1 MCTTLSYFGDHVP
14 SARQIYK
21 IVDSIYD
28 TMSFISLDS
37 DDLTHGEFV
46 RLVKSNRI
54 VQDFFCTS
62 RYSKA
67 HGNSGKSVT
76 FAPGDPE
83 VRNISPQPQESD
95 SIVDDENSMAE
106 SEYSTE
112 SGSQETTTIIL
123 TPLVRVPV
131 SLGL

>member
-1 MCTTLSYFGDHVP
+1 
-14 SARQIYK
+14 
-21 IVDSIYD
+21 
-28 TMSFISLDS
+28 MSFISLDS

-46 RLVKSNRI
+46 RLLKSNRI

-67 HGNSGKSVT
+67 YGGSGKCVT

-106 SEYSTE
+106 SEFSSSE
-112 SGSQETTTIIL
+112 SSSQETKTIVL

-131 SLGL
+131 TLGL